1 LADPGR
7 AGEKEKNHWW
17 YYPARLIEVPARA
30 SLVWRVGDMKRSNQR
45 REVAQAQQK
54 RRWRLYVI
62 GAIFMTSYFTYSFLF
77 DSMGF
82 MKYLSMKRTQAQI
95 ADDIQALQEKN
106 ARLRKDI
113 DAVKNDPVTV
123 ETLARERLGMVR
135 KDETVFLVV
144 PEVGRP

>member
-1 LADPGR
+1 
-7 AGEKEKNHWW
+7 
-17 YYPARLIEVPARA
+17 
-30 SLVWRVGDMKRSNQR
+30 MKRSNQR

-62 GAIFMTSYFTYSFLF
+62 GAMFLTSYFTYSFLF

-82 MKYLSMKRTQAQI
+82 MKYLSMKRTHAQV
-95 ADDIQALQEKN
+95 ADEIQALQEKN

-144 PEVGRP
+144 PEAGHR

>member
-1 LADPGR
+1 
-7 AGEKEKNHWW
+7 
-17 YYPARLIEVPARA
+17 
-30 SLVWRVGDMKRSNQR
+30 MKRSNQR
-45 REVAQAQQK
+45 REVAQAQQT

-62 GAIFMTSYFTYSFLF
+62 GAIFLASYFTYSFIF